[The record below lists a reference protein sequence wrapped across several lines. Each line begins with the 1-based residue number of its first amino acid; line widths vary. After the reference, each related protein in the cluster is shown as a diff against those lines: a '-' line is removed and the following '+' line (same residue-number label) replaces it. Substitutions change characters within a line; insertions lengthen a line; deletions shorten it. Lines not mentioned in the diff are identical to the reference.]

1 MIEPQNFED
10 RVRVVMQAVAASAA
24 PPEGLSTRLIQ
35 NAASGGR
42 SHSDASGRDRRGRWQ
57 RWAAP
62 MIAAGFA
69 VAAVAMV
76 AVVRDQTGTP
86 GRPPGPLPAAV
97 VPWNPKETQPVTV
110 AKPAAPLIGAP
121 PGTRPCTSSDLA
133 LISSSSQPTPEPAG
147 WVMTQYMLGS
157 RATSDCSV
165 SSGGLEVM
173 LVDAQGRTL
182 PQDAVQA
189 LGPGPAS
196 EQKYPDAL
204 LVRPG
209 QLVSGGAA
217 WAYVSGSGPAPV
229 DLVITVTQSLG
240 APPNSSL
247 SIPLTDVPI
256 PPNPVNTSNRGP
268 WRSGWY
274 PGQQPSVT
282 DPGSLS
288 SLTALIHAPH
298 TVTSGK
304 VLAYTVELQNRT
316 DTTIPLLKCPEVIQ
330 QLAVVPQKQA
340 FAVGVKVPLNCVSA
354 PPAISPHSSATFAFQ
369 LDTAG
374 LMTGP
379 RALTWQLTKGAYA
392 DVETTTNMNV
402 TP

>member
-1 MIEPQNFED
+1 MMEPQNFED
-10 RVRVVMQAVAASAA
+10 RVRAAMQAVAASAA
-24 PPEGLSTRLIQ
+24 PPEGLSARLIQ

-69 VAAVAMV
+69 VAALVMV
-76 AVVRDQTGTP
+76 AVVRDQKGTVV
-86 GRPPGPLPAAV
+86 RPPGPLPAAV
-97 VPWNPKETQPVTV
+97 VPWNPKDTQPVTV
-110 AKPAAPLIGAP
+110 AKPAPPLIGAP

-157 RATSDCSV
+157 RATSACSV
-165 SSGGLEVM
+165 SRGGLDVV
-173 LVDAQGRTL
+173 LVDAHGHAL
-182 PQDAVQA
+182 PQDAPPA
-189 LGPGPAS
+189 TGPPL
-196 EQKYPDAL
+196 QQPDSL

-209 QLVSGGAA
+209 QLVSAGAA

-229 DLVITVTQSLG
+229 DLVITVEHILG
-240 APPNSSL
+240 TPPNTSPA
-247 SIPLTDVPI
+247 IPLTKVHI

-288 SLTALIHAPH
+288 LLTALIHAPH
-298 TVTSGK
+298 TVTGGK
-304 VLAYTVELQNRT
+304 VLAYTVEMQNRT
-316 DTTIPLLKCPEVIQ
+316 DTTSPLLKCPEVIQ

-340 FAVGVKVPLNCVSA
+340 FAVGVKGPLNCASA

-379 RALTWQLTKGAYA
+379 GALTWQLTKGAYA
-392 DVETTTNMNV
+392 DVETTTNINV